1 MIIQSTIIPFSIVYR
16 FLPPHWLSLMAVCC
30 TIGTLQITFMYGPV
44 LATIHDLTPVRLR
57 ATMTALLLIGLNIF
71 GASLGAAVAALLTEV
86 TGSFT
91 WGTSS
96 QRKPPCLRFP
106 FSLWLSAATHPTWN
120 ASHANRRIGTFARGG
135 IEMRE
140 AVVVASSRT
149 PLAKSFGDR

>member
-1 MIIQSTIIPFSIVYR
+1 
-16 FLPPHWLSLMAVCC
+16 MAVCC

-91 WGTSS
+91 WGIFITAQAALLAIPVFAVAFRRYASDLERLARE
-96 QRKPPCLRFP
+96 QEDRLLLQEEVLR
-106 FSLWLSAATHPTWN
+106 
-120 ASHANRRIGTFARGG
+120 
-135 IEMRE
+135 
-140 AVVVASSRT
+140 
-149 PLAKSFGDR
+149 